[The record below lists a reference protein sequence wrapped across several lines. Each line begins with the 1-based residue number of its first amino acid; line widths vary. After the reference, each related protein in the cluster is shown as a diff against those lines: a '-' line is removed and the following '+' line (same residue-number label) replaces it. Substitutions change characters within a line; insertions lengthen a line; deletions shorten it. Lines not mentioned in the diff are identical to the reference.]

1 MVKNRKKFVPVKT
14 TFGEFSCFFEANT
27 PEKGYTVTV
36 PKLKGVVTFG
46 DNIIEARKMAKEA
59 IELHCECLLD
69 EGLAEIKVHRA
80 PRTTKSLDA
89 VVA

>member
-1 MVKNRKKFVPVKT
+1 MVKNRKKIVPIKT
-14 TFGEFSCFFEANT
+14 TYGKFICLFETNA

-46 DNIIEARKMAKEA
+46 DNIDEAKGMAKEA

-69 EGLAEIKVHRA
+69 EGLAEIKMRRFPKTV
-80 PRTTKSLDA
+80 KSLSSA
-89 VVA
+89 AA